1 MIVLDASIVM
11 EMLLGSEAG
20 QRIAP
25 RVLNTEESRHAPHLL
40 DAEVAQVVRRYWLA
54 GEIDEQRGRE
64 ILEDLAALPV
74 DRHAHTVLLPQLW
87 ELRNTVNA
95 YDAVYLA
102 LSEALEATLLTR
114 DTALAAAA
122 RRLSSVELL

>member
-1 MIVLDASIVM
+1 MIVLDASVVV
-11 EMLLGSEAG
+11 EMLLGTEAG

-25 RVLNTEESRHAPHLL
+25 RVLTTEESRHAPHLL
-40 DAEVAQVVRRYWLA
+40 DAEVAQAVRRYWLS

-64 ILEDLAALPV
+64 MLEDLAALPV
-74 DRHAHTVLLPQLW
+74 DRHAHTVLLPRIW
-87 ELRNTVNA
+87 ELRNTVSA

-102 LSEALEATLLTR
+102 LSEVLQATLLTR
-114 DTALAAAA
+114 DSGLAAAA